1 MTNPT
6 ITTEQLLDITK
17 SAVLLRQTAEQ
28 ALRCE
33 SLARELHSTRTDR
46 DYLAGV
52 LERTHHAFDGDP
64 DDGPEDFSALPKAV
78 EDLMHK
84 CEAIK
89 GEVVT
94 AGNHAAC
101 RLNVLRD
108 IFLILGTD
116 GSPNEAMNTV
126 TGVLPQFA
134 RLPKRIKQLLAD
146 VTTWRERYDKE
157 VCKNGELVREN
168 ETLARN
174 APPKPPL
181 MEEVTNVDEVVIT
194 YNRKDFPAPKLI
206 GQAWCRSGR
215 TAPDYGVVLHYPDG
229 WVVLCNVLQA
239 QNGSLTYAPIPFDE
253 LPHVSSIAAP

>member
-157 VCKNGELVREN
+157 VCKNGDLVREN

-181 MEEVTNVDEVVIT
+181 MEEVTNVDGVVIT

-206 GQAWCRSGR
+206 GQAWCRTENRHPG
-215 TAPDYGVVLHYPDG
+215 GCLVLG
-229 WVVLCNVLQA
+229 WGNNAVLCNVHQDVMTGA
-239 QNGSLTYAPIPFDE
+239 VTYLPIPFDE